1 MDRDFFTNKIGES
14 LREYRI
20 SRGLS
25 GYRVAKDGGIPESR
39 IRDIEDALV
48 NYRIGSLLGYL
59 KGCGLYLNI
68 TDKDGNYIT
77 STIDTVHPD
86 V

>member
-1 MDRDFFTNKIGES
+1 MDRDLVTNKIGES
-14 LREYRI
+14 LREYRK

-59 KGCGLYLNI
+59 KGCGLSLKI
-68 TDKDGNYIT
+68 TDSQGKSILGE
-77 STIDTVHPD
+77 
-86 V
+86 

>member
-1 MDRDFFTNKIGES
+1 MDRDLVTNKIGES
-14 LREYRI
+14 LREYRK

-59 KGCGLYLNI
+59 KACGLSLKI
-68 TDKDGNYIT
+68 TDSKGKSILGE
-77 STIDTVHPD
+77 
-86 V
+86 

>member
-1 MDRDFFTNKIGES
+1 MDRDLVTNKIGES
-14 LREYRI
+14 LREYRK

-59 KGCGLYLNI
+59 KGCGLSLKI
-68 TDKDGNYIT
+68 TDSKGKSILGE
-77 STIDTVHPD
+77 
-86 V
+86 